1 MKPKPVSQGSGAR
14 PPDPPTPVDAAHPP
28 SPTVVPPDPPLP
40 ELPPVAGIESSDDSL
55 QPNALTSRDAATR
68 TTALGIDIW
77 LPPFYPST
85 QPTPAAERG
94 WAPNAVFMATSSK
107 SHERGEPGLDA
118 LRAVAVVMMFA
129 VHVRRVQT
137 PQSRTGAGIAEALLD
152 FFMRIEPFI
161 TSLFLF
167 VAGYSVVL
175 AFRAGKSR
183 KAWWAKAGR
192 RALQLYLLSIGLFV
206 LQYGVDLPDL
216 LLSSGILQVI
226 ALSVLCVGACL
237 STRAPELALLLAS
250 ILGFA
255 VTAALEAWGTSV
267 SGLNAGPGGNTP
279 LMAHACFGALTALAV
294 ARNRRGAL
302 GRLLLITGVLSGAA
316 LLVQGDWT
324 TTHIS
329 QYRDLGGQ
337 SFITAAISGALQDAP
352 LSSVS
357 FWNHSTRGAAALL
370 FTLVGM
376 LAIFLLPAS
385 RLFRASAC
393 TPLRLV
399 GRHALFV
406 YVFHLCALGVIDAS
420 GLNPTSAALSWGL
433 VAALFGIGVVLSIAL
448 ERLPAIGAR
457 AQRRDSSPKPQ
468 PKAKRDA

>member
-1 MKPKPVSQGSGAR
+1 
-14 PPDPPTPVDAAHPP
+14 
-28 SPTVVPPDPPLP
+28 
-40 ELPPVAGIESSDDSL
+40 
-55 QPNALTSRDAATR
+55 
-68 TTALGIDIW
+68 
-77 LPPFYPST
+77 
-85 QPTPAAERG
+85 
-94 WAPNAVFMATSSK
+94 MATPSK
-107 SHERGEPGLDA
+107 PHERGEPGLDV

-137 PQSRTGAGIAEALLD
+137 PQSRTGAGLAEASLD
-152 FFMRIEPFI
+152 FFMHIEPFI

-175 AFRAGKSR
+175 AFQAGR
-183 KAWWAKAGR
+183 TRRVWWAKAGR
-192 RALQLYLLSIGLFV
+192 RVLQLYLLSVGLFV

-237 STRAPELALLLAS
+237 STRRPELALLLAS

-255 VTAALEAWGTSV
+255 VTAALEAWDSSV

-279 LMAHACFGALTALAV
+279 LLAHACFGALTALAV
-294 ARNRRGAL
+294 ARDRRGAL
-302 GRLLLITGVLSGAA
+302 ARLLLITAILSGTA
-316 LLVQGDWT
+316 LLVQGGWT

-329 QYRDLGGQ
+329 QYRDLDGQ
-337 SFITAAISGALQDAP
+337 SFITAAVSGGLQDAP
-352 LSSVS
+352 MASVS

-370 FTLVGM
+370 VTLVGM
-376 LAIFLLPAS
+376 LTLFLLPQS

-393 TPLRLV
+393 MPLRLV

-406 YVFHLCALGVIDAS
+406 YVFHLCALGVVDAS
-420 GLNPTSAALSWGL
+420 GLNPPSAAISWGL
-433 VAALFGIGVVLSIAL
+433 VAALFGTGVVLSIAL

-457 AQRRDSSPKPQ
+457 AQERNSAPNP
-468 PKAKRDA
+468 